1 LYFGNYQSSGTTF
14 TPVEDGEYTL
24 VAIDNNDCE
33 GRKLGTYSN
42 TVSVSELD
50 KIGVMIYPNPVKEN
64 LIIEVTS
71 EGDISQDYNV
81 KLLDY
86 RGRIVRDESF
96 KKQIKINRDNIARG
110 FYVIM
115 ISSQGKSYQE
125 KILFE

>member
-1 LYFGNYQSSGTTF
+1 
-14 TPVEDGEYTL
+14 
-24 VAIDNNDCE
+24 
-33 GRKLGTYSN
+33 
-42 TVSVSELD
+42 
-50 KIGVMIYPNPVKEN
+50 MIYPNPVKEN